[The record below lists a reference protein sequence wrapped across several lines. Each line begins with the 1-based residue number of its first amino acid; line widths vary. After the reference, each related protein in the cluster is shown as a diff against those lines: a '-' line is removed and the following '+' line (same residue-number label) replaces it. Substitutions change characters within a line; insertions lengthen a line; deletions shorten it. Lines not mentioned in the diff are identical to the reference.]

1 MIEREVT
8 FQSGSLRLAGTLAV
22 PDGQGPFPGVLLI
35 AGSGQVDRNESH
47 KSLPINV
54 LREIAGHLGRH
65 GIATLRYD
73 KRGVG
78 ASDGDFWKTGFY
90 DNVSDASSA
99 LQSLKDQEITL
110 PQKVFM
116 CGHSEGALIA
126 TRLAAE
132 GADVAGI
139 VLLSG
144 TAQAGEEVIKW
155 QARKVMKGMRGPIK
169 WLIKLL
175 RIDVIKTQQKQID
188 KIKRSSKDWYRTQII
203 AKVNAKWMREF
214 MAYDPSEDLP
224 RIRVPVLAITGSK
237 DIQVDPQDLARMS
250 EIVRAEFESH
260 EVADVTHIL
269 RAEEGEPSVSTY
281 KKQARRPV
289 DARVLQLISD
299 WLSRQVAAPAGQRAS

>member
-1 MIEREVT
+1 MVEREAS
-8 FQSGSLRLAGTLAV
+8 FASASLRLEGTLAV
-22 PDGQGPFPGVLLI
+22 PSGEGPFPGVLLVP
-35 AGSGQVDRNESH
+35 GSGQVDRDENH
-47 KSLPINV
+47 KSLRLNV
-54 LREIAGHLGRH
+54 FPEIARHLAEH

-78 ASDGDFWKTGFY
+78 ASEGDFWATGFY

-99 LQSLKDQEITL
+99 LCFLQEQEDIL
-110 PQKVFM
+110 LGRAFV

-132 GADVAGI
+132 GAGVAGI
-139 VLLSG
+139 ILLSG
-144 TAQAGEEVIKW
+144 TAQPGEDVIRW
-155 QARKVMKGMRGPIK
+155 QAGKVMKGMRGPIK

-188 KIKRSSKDWYRTQII
+188 KIKRSSRDWYRTQII

-224 RIRVPVLAITGSK
+224 RIRVPVLAVTGSK
-237 DIQVDPQDLARMS
+237 DIQVNPQDLRRMS
-250 EIVRAEFESH
+250 ELVREDFEWH
-260 EVADVTHIL
+260 EVPDVSHIL

-281 KKQARRPV
+281 KKQARQPV
-289 DARVLQLISD
+289 DSRVLQLISD
-299 WLSRQVAAPAGQRAS
+299 WLTRQAAAST

>member
-1 MIEREVT
+1 MVEREVS
-8 FQSGSLRLAGTLAV
+8 FASASLHLAGTLAA
-22 PDGQGPFPGVLLI
+22 PDGEGPFPGVLLI
-35 AGSGQVDRNESH
+35 PGSGQVDRDENH
-47 KSLPINV
+47 KSLRLNV
-54 LREIAGHLGRH
+54 FPDIARHLAEH
-65 GIATLRYD
+65 SIATLRYD

-78 ASDGDFWKTGFY
+78 ASEGDFWKTGFY

-99 LQSLKDQEITL
+99 LHCLKGHEIII
-110 PQKVFM
+110 PQAVFV

-132 GADVAGI
+132 GAAVAGV

-144 TAQAGEEVIKW
+144 TARPGEEVMKW
-155 QARKVMKGMRGPIK
+155 QAGKVVKGMRGPMK
-169 WLIKLL
+169 WLIKLLRLL

-188 KIKRSSKDWYRTQII
+188 KVKRSSKDWYRTQAI
-203 AKVNAKWMREF
+203 AKVNARWLREF

-250 EIVRAEFESH
+250 EIVQADFESH
-260 EVADVTHIL
+260 EVPDVTHIL
-269 RAEEGEPSVSTY
+269 RAEAGEPSVSTY
-281 KKQARRPV
+281 KKQARQPM

-299 WLSRQVAAPAGQRAS
+299 WLARQVAASTG